1 MSLTNGQV
9 FCSADTRIPMMMIMI
24 INNEALHLFF
34 LYSFV
39 SSCLNRAFIWASE
52 CTGSPYWL
60 FIITLTFGLWVNLLN
75 RVSLGNNLSKDSAKT
90 MRSQIK
96 TFKAWSPL
104 NKQCENSIT
113 LFFCRSL
120 QNSIR
125 CYKRDFTPTDS
136 VVI

>member
-1 MSLTNGQV
+1 MRLCIFFSST
-9 FCSADTRIPMMMIMI
+9 
-24 INNEALHLFF
+24 HL
-34 LYSFV
+34 V

-125 CYKRDFTPTDS
+125 CYKREILLRQILWSYKLPVDFNARSCRRRQNTLTYS
-136 VVI
+136 

>member
-1 MSLTNGQV
+1 MRLCIFFSST
-9 FCSADTRIPMMMIMI
+9 
-24 INNEALHLFF
+24 HL
-34 LYSFV
+34 V

-125 CYKRDFTPTDS
+125 CYKRFYSDRFCGHINCQLISTLDHAEGVKTL
-136 VVI
+136 